1 MLEKRWLHPFEI
13 CKQNLSKLTAAD
25 LLRSGHLRSQVDGH
39 LALGYGQFNR
49 LADPSRRFVPADVVQ
64 HQRAGQDEAAGV
76 LQILSSMVG
85 ACRA

>member
-1 MLEKRWLHPFEI
+1 
-13 CKQNLSKLTAAD
+13 
-25 LLRSGHLRSQVDGH
+25 
-39 LALGYGQFNR
+39 
-49 LADPSRRFVPADVVQ
+49 VPADVVQ